1 MTMYRICL
9 RYSLLLI
16 IAVIRFERR
25 KAFCQA
31 PGRRQ
36 NYESSNSE
44 HGRKK
49 SGFLGPKLSKKEHYF
64 RPEKKLKDTDVGDS
78 FFRLA
83 PKFER
88 RLVRTSIVATI
99 DLRSPPMLS
108 VSVNDEFDVLTS
120 KNKTSKCP
128 PLYMALC
135 LVVLVASGFKWSSC
149 TPNLLNIVL

>member
-1 MTMYRICL
+1 MTMHRICL

-16 IAVIRFERR
+16 IAVIRVERR

-88 RLVRTSIVATI
+88 RSEHQLLP
-99 DLRSPPMLS
+99 DLRSSSMLS

-135 LVVLVASGFKWSSC
+135 LVVLVASDCK
-149 TPNLLNIVL
+149 

>member
-9 RYSLLLI
+9 RYLLLLI
-16 IAVIRFERR
+16 IAVIRVERR

-64 RPEKKLKDTDVGDS
+64 RPEKKLKDTNVGGS
-78 FFRLA
+78 FFVLLRNLREG
-83 PKFER
+83 PNINCCNNWF
-88 RLVRTSIVATI
+88 TIVADAVRFCQRRI
-99 DLRSPPMLS
+99 RRFN
-108 VSVNDEFDVLTS
+108 VE
-120 KNKTSKCP
+120 NKTSKCL

-135 LVVLVASGFKWSSC
+135 SVVLIPSGCKWSSC
-149 TPNLLNIVL
+149 TPNLLDV

>member
-1 MTMYRICL
+1 MTMHRICL

-16 IAVIRFERR
+16 IAVIRVECR

-88 RLVRTSIVATI
+88 RSEHQLLP
-99 DLRSPPMLS
+99 DLRSSSMLS

-135 LVVLVASGFKWSSC
+135 LVVLVASDCK
-149 TPNLLNIVL
+149 